1 MTARAPITPPHEATD
16 EALFHRYRS
25 AGDSHAFETLV
36 HRYEHELFGYL
47 RRYLHSA
54 ELAEEVFQATFL
66 RVHLSRDGF
75 ETGRSFRPWVY
86 SIATNQAIDML
97 RRERRHQRVVHDEA
111 SAARKDHS
119 LLGAVAAH
127 GRSPDEKASVH
138 EEERQVRAAVREL
151 SDAQRRAVELVY
163 GQGLAYREAAVM
175 MGVPVGT
182 VKSRLHAALLSLGR
196 AWPGRPLKRA
206 FALAK

>member
-1 MTARAPITPPHEATD
+1 MKPPAPVESNPPSSD
-16 EALFHRYRS
+16 EQLFERYRS
-25 AGDSHAFETLV
+25 AGDAQAFETLV

-66 RVHLSRDGF
+66 RVHLGRDGF
-75 ETGRSFRPWVY
+75 AGERAFRPWLY

-97 RRERRHQRVVHDEA
+97 RRERRHQRVVHDGAGSRGNEV
-111 SAARKDHS
+111 SLIGTVAAR
-119 LLGAVAAH
+119 GQE
-127 GRSPDEKASVH
+127 PDERASIR
-138 EEERQVRAAVREL
+138 EERLHVRKAVREL
-151 SDAQRRAVELVY
+151 SEVQRRAVELIY

-182 VKSRLHAALLSLGR
+182 VKSRLHSALLSLGR
-196 AWPGRPLKRA
+196 GWSGRPLKRA
-206 FALAK
+206 FALVR